1 MAAFEIRERFVA
13 STLVA
18 REMLRNA
25 HSCTPPK
32 PLSTLQIVELT
43 FLAHGWSFV
52 NLVAPLVSDD
62 VHAWKHGPVYPEL
75 YDMIKS
81 FGNDP
86 VTQIPESRREQVAD
100 TELAEREKS
109 FVKAVY
115 ERYKEFSGAD
125 LIKLTGEPGTP
136 WHATWRLSQVGVI
149 IGNDLIRD
157 YYVKKARRESNAR

>member
-1 MAAFEIRERFVA
+1 MASLEIRERFVA

-18 REMLRNA
+18 RELLRNA
-25 HSCTPPK
+25 DLCTPPK

-43 FLAHGWSFV
+43 YLAHGWSFV
-52 NLVAPLVSDD
+52 NLEAPLVSDD
-62 VHAWKHGPVYPEL
+62 VYAWKHGPVYPEL
-75 YDMIKS
+75 YDMIRS

-86 VTQIPESRREQVAD
+86 VTKIPASPREQGAD

-115 ERYKEFSGAD
+115 NRYRELSGYD
-125 LIKLTGEPGTP
+125 LMKLTGEAGTP
-136 WHATWRLSQVGVI
+136 WHATWRFSQDGVI

-157 YYVKKARRESNAR
+157 YYVTKARRESNA

>member
-1 MAAFEIRERFVA
+1 MASLEIRERFVA

-18 REMLRNA
+18 RELLRNA
-25 HSCTPPK
+25 DSCTPQK

-43 FLAHGWSFV
+43 YLAHGWSFV

-62 VHAWKHGPVYPEL
+62 VYAWQHGPVYPEL

-81 FGNDP
+81 FRDDP
-86 VTQIPESRREQVAD
+86 VTQIPASPREQAAA
-100 TELAEREKS
+100 TELAEREKF

-115 ERYKEFSGAD
+115 DRYKEFSGDD
-125 LIKLTGEPGTP
+125 LMKLTAEPGTP
-136 WHATWRLSQVGVI
+136 WYVTWRLSQLGVI

-157 YYVKKARRESNAR
+157 YYVKKARRESSV